1 MLVDGDTIA
10 PNSDIESQRSCRV
23 KFLDGKKW
31 WSPWNPFYFWDG
43 PKLASSQNRKRI
55 TRFVQI
61 ITFSGAATHELERA
75 LRHEARYRFVPTWS
89 FDRARFNGFPLILV
103 TLSKV
108 EDDEGRVRIG
118 CGRVAGREVDES
130 SRTRRRQKRGR
141 EKKEGCRRKKET
153 RWRRR
158 GRRTR
163 RKRNAEKEKEL
174 GLGSG

>member
-10 PNSDIESQRSCRV
+10 PNSDIELQRSYRV

-31 WSPWNPFYFWDG
+31 SPWNPLYFLDG
-43 PKLASSQNRKRI
+43 LKLASSQNRKHI

-75 LRHEARYRFVPTWS
+75 LWHEARYRFVPTWS

-141 EKKEGCRRKKET
+141 EKKEGCRRK
-153 RWRRR
+153 RRR
-158 GRRTR
+158 DGGGGGGREERGTP
-163 RKRNAEKEKEL
+163 RKKR
-174 GLGSG
+174 S